1 LNIADMQRA
10 GAQMAT
16 IDMGL
21 YDRANRKY
29 GRMVTPLLGNIPRSL
44 TIAHLLRVNPN
55 LLDVPPITLDRRR
68 GFLAATQ
75 FGAITA
81 GLRWSDLDVPP
92 SCAYS
97 WCREMNQCS
106 LDFYQQ
112 NDDIFAEP
120 SSDFWKCSYLRH
132 VVGIP
137 LFDVLWEQATNA
149 TYSGLVNA
157 VNSQTKS
164 PMGLPVASFKKL
176 VLVDLSYVFS
186 LAVKKGS
193 LSSSGFGIQPV
204 TDRNRTS
211 RILLNDDSSGGA

>member
-1 LNIADMQRA
+1 
-10 GAQMAT
+10 MAT

-29 GRMVTPLLGNIPRSL
+29 GRMIAPLLGNIPRSL
-44 TIAHLLRVNPN
+44 AIAHLLRVNPS

-75 FGAITA
+75 GGALAA
-81 GLRWSDLDVPP
+81 GLKWVNLDDPTT
-92 SCAYS
+92 CAYS

-112 NDDIFAEP
+112 NSDIYAEA

-132 VVGIP
+132 VVGTP
-137 LFDVLWEQATNA
+137 LFDVLWEQATNS
-149 TYSGLVNA
+149 TYSGLVNVVSA
-157 VNSQTKS
+157 QTKS

-176 VLVDLSYVFS
+176 VLVDLSYVFA

-204 TDRNRTS
+204 TDRDRTS

>member
-1 LNIADMQRA
+1 MNVSDMQRA

-16 IDMGL
+16 IDLGL
-21 YDRANRKY
+21 YDRANHKY
-29 GRMVTPLLGNIPRSL
+29 GRTIAPLLGDIPRSL
-44 TIAHLLRVNPN
+44 SLGHLLRVNPN

-75 FGAITA
+75 AGASAA
-81 GLRWSDLDVPP
+81 GLKWTNLDDPTT
-92 SCAYS
+92 CAYS

-112 NDDIFAEP
+112 NSDLYDTP
-120 SSDFWKCSYLRH
+120 DSDFWKCSYLRH
-132 VVGIP
+132 VVGTP

-149 TYSGLVNA
+149 TYSGLLYAVNA
-157 VNSQTKS
+157 LVKS
-164 PMGLPVASFKKL
+164 PMGFSVSTLKKL

-186 LAVKKGS
+186 LATKRGS

-204 TDRNRTS
+204 TDRNRTA
-211 RILLNDDSSGGA
+211 RILLNDDTSGGA